1 MMSTLKSFTDAE
13 QQISLELRDDHL
25 TVLRFYGETSIYPFK
40 NISLA
45 SEAIPE
51 YPLNRVAL
59 TVIDFHTGV
68 TDFKFSSNLRDF
80 ESFVQKLL
88 EAHSEFVPNH

>member
-1 MMSTLKSFTDAE
+1 MSTLTRFTDSE

-40 NISLA
+40 NISLV
-45 SEAIPE
+45 SDPIPE
-51 YPLNRVAL
+51 YPMNRVAL

-68 TDFKFSSNLRDF
+68 TDFKFSSSSRDF
-80 ESFVQKLL
+80 EIFVQKLL
-88 EAHSEFVPNH
+88 EVHNQFVPNH

>member
-1 MMSTLKSFTDAE
+1 MMSTLKSFTDSD

-40 NISLA
+40 SISLA
-45 SEAIPE
+45 SEPIPE

-59 TVIDFHTGV
+59 TVIDFNTGV
-68 TDFKFSSNLRDF
+68 TDFKFSSSKNDF
-80 ESFVQKLL
+80 EIFVQTLI
-88 EAHSEFVPNH
+88 EIHSEFIPNH

>member
-1 MMSTLKSFTDAE
+1 MPTWKSFTDSE

-45 SEAIPE
+45 SGPIPE
-51 YPLNRVAL
+51 YPSNRVSL
-59 TVIDFHTGV
+59 TVIDFNTGV
-68 TDFKFSSNLRDF
+68 TDFKFSSHLLEF
-80 ESFVQKLL
+80 EIFVQKLL
-88 EAHSEFVPNH
+88 EAHSEFIPNH